1 VAPRRPL
8 RFDPIDEARRNWA
21 DGGWAEAA
29 DGMAL
34 VTSIMRAHQILLA
47 RVDDTLGPLGLTFAR
62 YEVLMLLS
70 FSRTGKLPL
79 GKIGERLQVHAAS
92 VTNAIDRLERD
103 GLVRRVA
110 HPTDGRTTLAA
121 VTPEGRTLGQQATEL
136 LNQQVFL
143 QSGLDDDRLRDL
155 IKVLADL
162 RQAAGD
168 FT

>member
-1 VAPRRPL
+1 
-8 RFDPIDEARRNWA
+8 
-21 DGGWAEAA
+21 
-29 DGMAL
+29 MAL
-34 VTSIMRAHQILLA
+34 VTSIMRTHQILLA
-47 RVDDTLGPLGLTFAR
+47 RVDEALAPMSLTFAR

-92 VTNAIDRLERD
+92 ITNAIDRLERD
-103 GLVRRVA
+103 GLVRREA

-121 VTPEGRTLGQQATEL
+121 VSTKGRKLGRRATEV
-136 LNQQVFL
+136 LNDTVFL
-143 QSGLDDDRLRDL
+143 KSGLDDDRLRDL
-155 IKVLADL
+155 ITSLAGL